1 MSTITKEW
9 LQKAISQHESM
20 RDEIP
25 FGLDEDDSNTL
36 AAMRNALAS
45 LEAEAAITVGDD
57 GGDALAY
64 RRLIQTFAPGT
75 KLYTAPPAP
84 VSVMDEA
91 QSRELFEK
99 NCMAN
104 IERNKWHP
112 DLYAHLPAREQWAAW
127 EACRNAMLHGADGK
141 PELTVWYG
149 SMPESNGKANWT
161 AILHRKG
168 EGRCMDGFTI
178 DRSEYPGRVLYAA
191 DRVRYLIG
199 EKSERPS
206 ILDYDADAHSGY
218 VKPGNSPVIPDGWV
232 MVPAE
237 PTAEMLQSGISAHYE
252 RSQIQIHDRPAPGPM
267 ECAYMAMILAAQQ
280 EEAKVSSPVITDGLN
295 IRAVAALRETVRNQW
310 LKSDNLAD
318 KIYWK
323 SMLDIANEIV
333 SSMLP
338 PAPQPEVK

>member
-9 LQKAISQHESM
+9 LQQKIADMEAA

-36 AAMRNALAS
+36 AAMKLVQAS
-45 LEAEAAITVGDD
+45 LEAEPV
-57 GGDALAY
+57 AY
-64 RRLIQTFAPGT
+64 ADPQAFRNFQAGVARREWMWRNPGEDLIAV
-75 KLYTAPPAP
+75 YTAPPAP
-84 VSVMDEA
+84 VSVSDER
-91 QSRELFEK
+91 SSLNNGIVGFDEGW
-99 NCMAN
+99 N
-104 IERNKWHP
+104 
-112 DLYAHLPAREQWAAW
+112 
-127 EACRNAMLHGADGK
+127 ACRAAMLQGADGK

-232 MVPAE
+232 LAPLE
-237 PTAEMLQSGISAHYE
+237 PTEEMCDVGHVGVDVLTGVTDGNEYYSIDGEDA
-252 RSQIQIHDRPAPGPM
+252 
-267 ECAYMAMILAAQQ
+267 
-280 EEAKVSSPVITDGLN
+280 AKVY
-295 IRAVAALRETVRNQW
+295 RAMKAA
-310 LKSDNLAD
+310 
-318 KIYWK
+318 
-323 SMLDIANEIV
+323 
-333 SSMLP
+333 
-338 PAPQPEVK
+338 APQKEVKP